1 MKMSTRSQFYQLALE
16 ANEGQSNVR
25 DDVLPVPT
33 LDERVSLYLRAIH
46 GNRNFTEEER
56 SNARNVLL
64 NSMAAEIAA
73 QGQPEVA
80 ESRPPHPYEAAAHY
94 WQSMQ
99 HKEAIRVVPIAGRR
113 TSILALTAT
122 LGLFLIVTGGTLG
135 YRWTY
140 PHMADEVTAPAEQ
153 ARVPPPSSST
163 GTQQSAGTNR
173 DISTGKNLLNEG
185 APSTDRL
192 AEGAPDV
199 SATGNPT
206 IAPLKWAGLVLNYE
220 AHEKDGKKYSS
231 ACTGQFISPRV
242 VLTAAHCVQDMDTGG
257 WYDLQKMYFLAQ
269 YQNNT
274 FSRSYRAVCASRFDG
289 WWPPQLRSQDP
300 EEKNRARQSRLQ
312 WDYAMILVDRDST
325 VGHYKNWVVDWQG
338 KYRDATATGYPA
350 AMLGGQVIQIAH
362 GEIFVIPNLPNVVA
376 LRHNHAGLTQG
387 SSGGAWVAN
396 FNQQEDAQHNIIITV
411 TSFVTPN
418 QSGVSFG
425 PYLTSAF
432 YRLLDYVSKG
442 CIR

>member
-1 MKMSTRSQFYQLALE
+1 MTTRSPFYRLALE
-16 ANEGQSNVR
+16 ANEGQANFR

-46 GNRNFTEEER
+46 GNRNLTEEER

-73 QGQPEVA
+73 QGQAEVTEPRA
-80 ESRPPHPYEAAAHY
+80 LHPYEAAAQYCHSV
-94 WQSMQ
+94 QRN
-99 HKEAIRVVPIAGRR
+99 ERFRVAPIARRR
-113 TSILALTAT
+113 TSILALSAM
-122 LGLFLIVTGGTLG
+122 LGLFLMVTGGTLG

-153 ARVPPPSSST
+153 ARNPPSSST
-163 GTQQSAGTNR
+163 GTQQS
-173 DISTGKNLLNEG
+173 
-185 APSTDRL
+185 L
-192 AEGAPDV
+192 AEGTPDV

-220 AHEKDGKKYSS
+220 AHEKDGKKYSR

-242 VLTAAHCVQDMDTGG
+242 VLTAAHCVQDIDTGG

-300 EEKNRARQSRLQ
+300 EEKNRARQSRWQ
-312 WDYAMILVDRDST
+312 WDYAMILVDRDSAI
-325 VGHYKNWVVDWQG
+325 GHYKNWVVDWQG
-338 KYRDATATGYPA
+338 KYQGATATGYPA
-350 AMLGGQVIQIAH
+350 AMLGGQIIQIAH
-362 GEIFVIPNLPNVVA
+362 GEIFIPNLPNVVA

-411 TSFVTPN
+411 SSFVTPN

-425 PYLTSAF
+425 PYLTTAF

-442 CIR
+442 CVR

>member
-1 MKMSTRSQFYQLALE
+1 MITRSQFYQLALE

-25 DDVLPVPT
+25 DVVLT
-33 LDERVSLYLRAIH
+33 LDERVSLYLRAVH
-46 GNRNFTEEER
+46 GNREFTDQER
-56 SNARNVLL
+56 SNARDVLL
-64 NSMAAEIAA
+64 NSMAAEITA
-73 QGQPEVA
+73 QGIPTEQGELAGRETTHGADRGRFP
-80 ESRPPHPYEAAAHY
+80 HY
-94 WQSMQ
+94 WQGVQ
-99 HKEAIRVVPIAGRR
+99 RKEGIRVAPIARHR

-140 PHMADEVTAPAEQ
+140 LHMADEVTAPAEQ

-362 GEIFVIPNLPNVVA
+362 GEIFVPNSPNVVA

>member
-1 MKMSTRSQFYQLALE
+1 
-16 ANEGQSNVR
+16 
-25 DDVLPVPT
+25 
-33 LDERVSLYLRAIH
+33 
-46 GNRNFTEEER
+46 
-56 SNARNVLL
+56 
-64 NSMAAEIAA
+64 MAAEITA
-73 QGQPEVA
+73 QVQPEVT
-80 ESRPPHPYEAAAHY
+80 EPRYLHPYEAPTQY
-94 WQSMQ
+94 SQSVR
-99 HKEAIRVVPIAGRR
+99 HKEAIRVIPIARRR

-122 LGLFLIVTGGTLG
+122 LGLVLIVTGGTLG

-153 ARVPPPSSST
+153 ARNPPSSST
-163 GTQQSAGTNR
+163 GTQQG
-173 DISTGKNLLNEG
+173 
-185 APSTDRL
+185 L
-192 AEGAPDV
+192 AEGTPDV

-220 AHEKDGKKYSS
+220 AHEKDGKKYSR

-242 VLTAAHCVQDMDTGG
+242 VLTAAHCVQDIDTGG

-300 EEKNRARQSRLQ
+300 EEKNRARQSRWQ
-312 WDYAMILVDRDST
+312 WDYAMILVDRDSAI
-325 VGHYKNWVVDWQG
+325 GHYKNWVVDWQG
-338 KYRDATATGYPA
+338 KYQGATATGYPA
-350 AMLGGQVIQIAH
+350 AMLGGQIIQIAH
-362 GEIFVIPNLPNVVA
+362 GEIFIPNLPNVVA

-411 TSFVTPN
+411 SSFVTPN

-425 PYLTSAF
+425 PYLTTAF

-442 CIR
+442 CVR

>member
-1 MKMSTRSQFYQLALE
+1 MTTRSPFYRLALE
-16 ANEGQSNVR
+16 ANEGQANVR

-56 SNARNVLL
+56 SNARKVLL
-64 NSMAAEIAA
+64 DSMAAEIAA
-73 QGQPEVA
+73 QGQPEVT
-80 ESRPPHPYEAAAHY
+80 EPRAAAQY
-94 WQSMQ
+94 WHSVQRN
-99 HKEAIRVVPIAGRR
+99 ERFRIAPSARRR
-113 TSILALTAT
+113 TSILALSAT

-140 PHMADEVTAPAEQ
+140 LHMADEVTAPAEQ

-163 GTQQSAGTNR
+163 GTQQSAWTNR
-173 DISTGKNLLNEG
+173 DISTGKNLPS

-206 IAPLKWAGLVLNYE
+206 IAPLKWAGLVLNLE
-220 AHEKDGKKYSS
+220 AQEKDGKKYNW

-242 VLTAAHCVQDMDTGG
+242 VLTAAHCVQDRYTGG

-325 VGHYKNWVVDWQG
+325 IGHYKNWVVDWQG
-338 KYRDATATGYPA
+338 KYKIQGATATGYPA
-350 AMLGGQVIQIAH
+350 AMLGGQIIQIAH
-362 GEIFVIPNLPNVVA
+362 GEIFIPNRPNVVA

-396 FNQQEDAQHNIIITV
+396 FNQQEDAQHNIIVTV
-411 TSFVTPN
+411 SSFVTN
-418 QSGVSFG
+418 QPGVSFG
-425 PYLTSAF
+425 PYLTPAF

-442 CIR
+442 CVR

>member
-1 MKMSTRSQFYQLALE
+1 MGAVRSGLATAAMLAFVGWFNAARSAE
-16 ANEGQSNVR
+16 AGS
-25 DDVLPVPT
+25 
-33 LDERVSLYLRAIH
+33 S
-46 GNRNFTEEER
+46 
-56 SNARNVLL
+56 
-64 NSMAAEIAA
+64 
-73 QGQPEVA
+73 
-80 ESRPPHPYEAAAHY
+80 
-94 WQSMQ
+94 
-99 HKEAIRVVPIAGRR
+99 
-113 TSILALTAT
+113 
-122 LGLFLIVTGGTLG
+122 
-135 YRWTY
+135 
-140 PHMADEVTAPAEQ
+140 
-153 ARVPPPSSST
+153 PPSSST
-163 GTQQSAGTNR
+163 GTQQSAWG
-173 DISTGKNLLNEG
+173 D
-185 APSTDRL
+185 
-192 AEGAPDV
+192 
-199 SATGNPT
+199 TGNPT
-206 IAPLKWAGLVLNYE
+206 TAPLKWAGLVLNLE
-220 AHEKDGKKYSS
+220 SHEKDGKKYSS

-242 VLTAAHCVQDMDTGG
+242 VLTAAHCVQDVDTGG

-338 KYRDATATGYPA
+338 KYKIQGATATGYPA
-350 AMLGGQVIQIAH
+350 AMLGGQIIQIAH
-362 GEIFVIPNLPNVVA
+362 GEIIFIPNLPKNVVA

-396 FNQQEDAQHNIIITV
+396 FDQQEDAQHNIIITV

-442 CIR
+442 CVR

>member
-1 MKMSTRSQFYQLALE
+1 M
-16 ANEGQSNVR
+16 
-25 DDVLPVPT
+25 
-33 LDERVSLYLRAIH
+33 
-46 GNRNFTEEER
+46 
-56 SNARNVLL
+56 
-64 NSMAAEIAA
+64 
-73 QGQPEVA
+73 
-80 ESRPPHPYEAAAHY
+80 
-94 WQSMQ
+94 
-99 HKEAIRVVPIAGRR
+99 IAGIEGATCSFAEDLMGAVRSVL
-113 TSILALTAT
+113 TTVAMLAFVGWFNAA
-122 LGLFLIVTGGTLG
+122 
-135 YRWTY
+135 RS
-140 PHMADEVTAPAEQ
+140 AE
-153 ARVPPPSSST
+153 AGSNPPSSST
-163 GTQQSAGTNR
+163 GTQQSAWTNR

-185 APSTDRL
+185 APSTESAHRAIRL
-192 AEGAPDV
+192 ADGAPDV

-242 VLTAAHCVQDMDTGG
+242 VLTAAHCVQDRDTGG

-300 EEKNRARQSRLQ
+300 EEKNRAGRSRWQ
-312 WDYAMILVDRDST
+312 WDYAMILVDRDSAT
-325 VGHYKNWVVDWQG
+325 GHYKNWVVDWQG

-350 AMLGGQVIQIAH
+350 AMLGGEIIQKAD
-362 GEIFVIPNLPNVVA
+362 GEIFIPNLPNVVA
-376 LRHNHAGLTQG
+376 LRHNHAGLTRG

-396 FNQQEDAQHNIIITV
+396 FNQQEDAQHNIIISV
-411 TSFVTPN
+411 SSFVTN

-425 PYLTSAF
+425 PYPTSAF

-442 CIR
+442 CVR

>member
-1 MKMSTRSQFYQLALE
+1 MITRSQFYQLALE
-16 ANEGQSNVR
+16 ANEGQANVR

-73 QGQPEVA
+73 QGQPEGTEPRA
-80 ESRPPHPYEAAAHY
+80 LHPYKAAAQY
-94 WQSMQ
+94 WHSLQRN
-99 HKEAIRVVPIAGRR
+99 ERFRIAPSARRR
-113 TSILALTAT
+113 TSILALSAT
-122 LGLFLIVTGGTLG
+122 LGLFLIVTAGTLG

-140 PHMADEVTAPAEQ
+140 LHMADEVTAPAEQ

-192 AEGAPDV
+192 AEDAPDV

-206 IAPLKWAGLVLNYE
+206 IAPLKWAGLVLNLE
-220 AHEKDGKKYSS
+220 SHEKDGKKYSFL
-231 ACTGQFISPRV
+231 CTGQFISPRV
-242 VLTAAHCVQDMDTGG
+242 VLTAAHCVQDRYTGG

-300 EEKNRARQSRLQ
+300 EEKNRADQSRWP
-312 WDYAMILVDRDST
+312 WDYAMILVDRDSAI
-325 VGHYKNWVVDWQG
+325 GHYKNWVVDWQG
-338 KYRDATATGYPA
+338 KYKIQGATATGYPA
-350 AMLGGQVIQIAH
+350 AMLGGQIIQIAH
-362 GEIFVIPNLPNVVA
+362 GEIFIPNRPNVVA

-396 FNQQEDAQHNIIITV
+396 FNQQEDAQHNIIVTV
-411 TSFVTPN
+411 SSFVTN
-418 QSGVSFG
+418 QPGVSFG
-425 PYLTSAF
+425 PYLTPAF

-442 CIR
+442 CVR

>member
-1 MKMSTRSQFYQLALE
+1 MTTSSPFYRLALE

-73 QGQPEVA
+73 QGQAEVKP
-80 ESRPPHPYEAAAHY
+80 RPLHPYEAPTQY
-94 WQSMQ
+94 WQSVQ
-99 HKEAIRVVPIAGRR
+99 RKETIRVAPIARRR
-113 TSILALTAT
+113 TSILALSAM

-153 ARVPPPSSST
+153 ARNPPSSST
-163 GTQQSAGTNR
+163 GTQQS
-173 DISTGKNLLNEG
+173 
-185 APSTDRL
+185 L
-192 AEGAPDV
+192 AEGTPDV

-220 AHEKDGKKYSS
+220 AHEKDGKKYGR

-242 VLTAAHCVQDMDTGG
+242 VLTAAHCVQDIDTGG

-300 EEKNRARQSRLQ
+300 EEKNRARQSRWQ
-312 WDYAMILVDRDST
+312 WDYAMILVDRDSAT
-325 VGHYKNWVVDWQG
+325 GHYKNWVVDWQG
-338 KYRDATATGYPA
+338 KYEIGGATATGYPA
-350 AMLGGQVIQIAH
+350 AMLGGQIIQIAH
-362 GEIFVIPNLPNVVA
+362 GKIFILNLPNVVA

-442 CIR
+442 CVR